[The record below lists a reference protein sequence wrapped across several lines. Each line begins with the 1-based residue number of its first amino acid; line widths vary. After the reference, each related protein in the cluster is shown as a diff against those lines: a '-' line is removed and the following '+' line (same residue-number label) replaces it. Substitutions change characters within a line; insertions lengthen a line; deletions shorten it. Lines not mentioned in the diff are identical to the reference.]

1 MDVSWRDSWS
11 VSLSVRRVRVRSDVW
26 PRRVWRER
34 SGSMDAAVVWLCVD
48 RTDEADCGLREVVL
62 GFVCWVG
69 KGRGRFG
76 RRPSSIKGM
85 RSSMD
90 SVDIRGKWEK
100 RRGCINVCNA
110 RVWCVRCDVMD
121 V

>member
-26 PRRVWRER
+26 PSRDWRDR
-34 SGSMDAAVVWLCVD
+34 SGSMDAVAAAIWLCVD
-48 RTDEADCGLREVVL
+48 RTEEADSGLRVEL
-62 GFVCWVG
+62 GLLMRARCVG

-76 RRPSSIKGM
+76 RRPSSIKGI

-90 SVDIRGKWEK
+90 SVDIRGK
-100 RRGCINVCNA
+100 
-110 RVWCVRCDVMD
+110 
-121 V
+121 